1 MRCIGG
7 AVCGGDDVTIWIPG
21 IPKTAQTG
29 NIIRLKDGRTFKK
42 RANSEWF
49 AYVRLAMSQAKWQGE
64 SVSPLSGPL
73 AAAIQFIMPDLASS
87 KRAYPVKR
95 PDMDN
100 LLKGLLD
107 CGNGIIWNDDAQIVD
122 LKLEK
127 RYARNTDQQAP
138 GVLITVWEK

>member
-1 MRCIGG
+1 M
-7 AVCGGDDVTIWIPG
+7 TLWIPG

-29 NIIRLKDGRTFKK
+29 NIIRTKDGRVFKK

-49 AYVRLAMSQAKWQGE
+49 AYVRLAIAQAKPP
-64 SVSPLSGPL
+64 VPLDGPI
-73 AAAIQFIMPDLASS
+73 AAAITFIMPDLASS

-95 PDMDN
+95 PDLDN

-107 CGNGIIWNDDAQIVD
+107 CGNGMLWHDDAQIVD

-138 GVLITVWEK
+138 GVLMVVWEK